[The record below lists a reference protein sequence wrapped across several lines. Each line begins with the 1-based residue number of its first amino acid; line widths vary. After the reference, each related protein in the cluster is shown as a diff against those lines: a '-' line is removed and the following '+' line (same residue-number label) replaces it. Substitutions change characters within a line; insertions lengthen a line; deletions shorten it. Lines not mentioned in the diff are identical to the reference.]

1 MDEKA
6 KNDIIKILT
15 DKKRYD
21 LVALMMSLFD
31 ELDSDFEYESQE
43 EPFEEYYE
51 RGSVVEDTSFSITPE
66 GFHYLN

>member
-6 KNDIIKILT
+6 KNDVIKILT

-21 LVALMMSLFD
+21 LVALMMSVF
-31 ELDSDFEYESQE
+31 EEMDSDFEYESEQE
-43 EPFEEYYE
+43 PVEEYFE
-51 RGSVVEDTSFSITPE
+51 RNSVEEDTSFSITPE

>member
-6 KNDIIKILT
+6 KNDVIKILT

-21 LVALMMSLFD
+21 LVALMMSIF
-31 ELDSDFEYESQE
+31 EEMDSDFEYESEQE
-43 EPFEEYYE
+43 PVEEYFE
-51 RGSVVEDTSFSITPE
+51 RNSVEEDTSFSITPE